1 MCSVD
6 KASWLEVSLQVT
18 PEQAEAVAEVL
29 GRFTPEGVVVEQ
41 LAKQNADPE
50 THMEPLVK
58 VSGYLFADAHLEE
71 KKQRLEEALF
81 YLGRIQPLPDPVF
94 KRIQDENWMTAWK
107 DQYKPLKLGGNL
119 AILPAWADNPYPE
132 RIAIRINPGMAF
144 GTGTH
149 PTTQLCLEMMEYRI
163 APGMDVIDVGCG
175 SGILSIA
182 AVLLGAGHAYG
193 TDISA
198 AAVQSSRENAELN
211 HVSQKVSFMLG
222 SVGDITSGSFG
233 VAIAP
238 LVIVNILATIIMRL
252 FDENLGD
259 LVSEEGGLILSGIL
273 DQQAPDVL
281 QKAQHAGFS
290 LVEKRE
296 IEDWVGLY
304 FNKKA
309 KK

>member
-41 LAKQNADPE
+41 LAIQNSTPE
-50 THMEPLVK
+50 TQMEQRVK

-81 YLGRIQPLPDPVF
+81 YLGRIQPLPNPIF
-94 KRIQDENWMTAWK
+94 KHIQDENWMSAWK
-107 DQYKPLKLGGNL
+107 DQYKPLKLGSNL

-132 RIAIRINPGMAF
+132 RTAIRINPGMAF

-149 PTTQLCLEMMEYRI
+149 PTTQLCLELMESRVVS
-163 APGMDVIDVGCG
+163 AMDVIDVGCG

-182 AVLLGAGHAYG
+182 AILLGAGHAYG
-193 TDISA
+193 ADISA
-198 AAVQSSRENAELN
+198 AAVQSSLENADLN
-211 HVSQKVSFMLG
+211 HVSQKVSFIMG
-222 SVGDITSGSFG
+222 TVGEITSGVFD
-233 VAIAP
+233 VAKAP
-238 LVIVNILATIIMRL
+238 LVIANILATIIMRL
-252 FDENLGD
+252 FDEDLGE
-259 LVSEEGGLILSGIL
+259 LVTEDGCLILSGIL
-273 DQQAPDVL
+273 DQQAQDVL
-281 QKAQHAGFS
+281 QKAEDAGFS

-296 IEDWVGLY
+296 IEDWVALCLR
-304 FNKKA
+304 KMP
-309 KK
+309 